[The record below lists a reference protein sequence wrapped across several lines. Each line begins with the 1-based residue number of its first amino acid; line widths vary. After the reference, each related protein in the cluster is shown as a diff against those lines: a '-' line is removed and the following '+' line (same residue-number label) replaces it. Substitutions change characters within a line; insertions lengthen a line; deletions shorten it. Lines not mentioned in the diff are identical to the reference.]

1 MKKVSMLL
9 PFLVLLVGCNDNS
22 IVTVYDKS
30 IKEQDINCLRLSSLT
45 MDKNISSY
53 IKKYYN
59 FTDECL
65 YSLNISYKSSIVCNS
80 PYNASQKN
88 LSSFPNSY
96 LNMEIR
102 KGFNLEYSYYIDLQH
117 KPTMDDI
124 KKGWDR
130 IVKDLDIKHK

>member
-9 PFLVLLVGCNDNS
+9 SFLFLLSGCGDNS

-30 IKEQDINCLRLSSLT
+30 IKDKKIDCLRLSVSPI
-45 MDKNISSY
+45 DKNISSY

-59 FTDECL
+59 FSDMCP

-102 KGFNLEYSYYIDLQH
+102 KGMSLEYSYYIDLQH
-117 KPTMDDI
+117 KPTADDVQ
-124 KKGWDR
+124 KGWQR
-130 IVKDLDIKHK
+130 ITKDLDVKHK

>member
-30 IKEQDINCLRLSSLT
+30 IKNDKIECLRLSIT
-45 MDKNISSY
+45 PMDKNISSY
-53 IKKYYN
+53 IKKYYK
-59 FTDECL
+59 FSDVCP

-102 KGFNLEYSYYIDLQH
+102 KGMSLEYSYYIDLQH
-117 KPTMDDI
+117 KPTADDVQ
-124 KKGWDR
+124 KGWER
-130 IVKDLDIKHK
+130 IVKDLDVKH